1 MWFRPSLFKNK
12 IGQDWPLLTFVKEKK
27 WGEREKKRWP
37 GQELLLRKLSIK
49 QGLCRSRKKSQNFV
63 GFLETN
69 LQQNWPILRKAHS
82 AEIFWANLLE
92 SNRFCADFRNVFNE
106 TRRNFAHF
114 WWEGKWIALACA
126 ITITTE
132 TLTTYKCCLFKA
144 RSKPPLALWS
154 HLDLVFSL
162 HRFFV
167 FLSEIIICSFNN
179 NELRNVPLAKLFIS
193 FTGQCQFFAIII

>member
-1 MWFRPSLFKNK
+1 M
-12 IGQDWPLLTFVKEKK
+12 KEKK

-69 LQQNWPILRKAHS
+69 LQQNCPILRKAHS

-92 SNRFCADFRNVFNE
+92 SNRFCAYFTNVFNE

-114 WWEGKWIALACA
+114 WWEGKWWALACA
-126 ITITTE
+126 ITTE
-132 TLTTYKCCLFKA
+132 TLTTYKCCLFKLW
-144 RSKPPLALWS
+144 SKPPLALWS

-162 HRFFV
+162 YRFFV
-167 FLSEIIICSFNN
+167 FLSEIIICSFNI

>member
-1 MWFRPSLFKNK
+1 MWFRPSLFLNK
-12 IGQDWPLLTFVKEKK
+12 IGQDWTLLTFVKEKK

-69 LQQNWPILRKAHS
+69 LQQNCPILRKAHS

-92 SNRFCADFRNVFNE
+92 SNRFCADFTNVFNE

-114 WWEGKWIALACA
+114 WWEGKWWALACA
-126 ITITTE
+126 ITTE
-132 TLTTYKCCLFKA
+132 TLTTINVAFLNSGQNLRLLCDLIWTWYSLCTGFLFFCQ
-144 RSKPPLALWS
+144 RSSFALLTTMSSEMCHWQNFLYRSLAS
-154 HLDLVFSL
+154 ASFS
-162 HRFFV
+162 
-167 FLSEIIICSFNN
+167 
-179 NELRNVPLAKLFIS
+179 
-193 FTGQCQFFAIII
+193 Q